1 MGNKKSRT
9 GIHRV
14 KQRFSGGLSNRY
26 PRILSMTKH
35 KGYDF
40 IRPMFESGKLKLFSD
55 IFNFDLVPK
64 TRVAKDLGKEKG
76 RFNELIANPHEFIYQ
91 EIKRF
96 GFLCG
101 MAPFEMGILI
111 ETEHPGKVIH
121 NDQPKPEKYAAIK
134 PMVIEKQITTLD
146 EIIDYFNKSTIAKE
160 IGRKATTLDGYLKN
174 VDSFPIRDIR
184 AIGELFDMKLSEML
198 KLVEAE
204 VP

>member
-1 MGNKKSRT
+1 MGYKKSRT
-9 GIHRV
+9 GIHSV
-14 KQRFSGGLSNRY
+14 KQRLAGGLSNRY

-55 IFNFDLVPK
+55 IFTFDLVPK

-76 RFNELIANPHEFIYQ
+76 RFKELIADPNDFIYQ

-96 GFLCG
+96 GSLCN
-101 MAPFEMGILI
+101 MAPFEMGMLI
-111 ETEHPGKVIH
+111 ETEHPGKVLH
-121 NDQPKPEKYAAIK
+121 NDQPKPEKYTAIK
-134 PMVIEKQITTLD
+134 PMVMEKQITSLD
-146 EIIDYFNKSTIAKE
+146 KIIDYFNKSTIAKE

-174 VDSFPIRDIR
+174 IDSFPIRDIR
-184 AIGELFDMKLSEML
+184 AIGELFDLNLSEML

-204 VP
+204 TP